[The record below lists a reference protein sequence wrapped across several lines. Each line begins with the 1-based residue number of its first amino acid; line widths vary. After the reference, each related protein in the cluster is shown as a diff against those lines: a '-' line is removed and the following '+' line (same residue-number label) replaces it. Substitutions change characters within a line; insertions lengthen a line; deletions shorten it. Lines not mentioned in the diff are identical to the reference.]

1 MQKFL
6 FKTEICLNEDFKNV
20 GYDRNGFRSLR
31 WLDDQSSDILYT
43 YLDAKPVTE
52 NIYVSELGDYIKA
65 YSIFTRTKK
74 SNHKNDNDSNPVLYA
89 LKNEKRWRFESDFNK
104 KQFWNR
110 FSLLLQN
117 FLFDH
122 KNEFDTTIVI
132 PSSNRLNKEIID
144 EIEKYAVEVGIKNI
158 IRGGLRTIPTD
169 VVRERVLQHN
179 SFFQRYWKDLWIEKM
194 DELDEYLY
202 EMDDKKNGLFEYHM
216 ITDINLRKSIIH
228 TLEVDKSRIHQYKE
242 HINNKNILLVDDSI
256 TLGQSIRNAIFAITQ
271 AYVPKSISILTMFSK
286 LYYDIDDKYCP
297 YNGTY
302 YEN

>member
-6 FKTEICLNEDFKNV
+6 FKTETCLNEDFKNV

-31 WLDDQSSDILYT
+31 WLDDQSRDILYT
-43 YLDAKPVTE
+43 YLDTKPVTE

-122 KNEFDTTIVI
+122 KDEFDTTIVI
-132 PSSNRLNKEIID
+132 PSSNRLNKEIVD

-179 SFFQRYWKDLWIEKM
+179 SFFQRYWKDSWIEKM

-202 EMDDKKNGLFEYHM
+202 EMDERNNGLFKYHM

-242 HINNKNILLVDDSI
+242 HEAK
-256 TLGQSIRNAIFAITQ
+256 
-271 AYVPKSISILTMFSK
+271 
-286 LYYDIDDKYCP
+286 
-297 YNGTY
+297 
-302 YEN
+302 

>member
-6 FKTEICLNEDFKNV
+6 FKTEICLNKDFKNV
-20 GYDRNGFRSLR
+20 SYDRNGFRSLR
-31 WLDDQSSDILYT
+31 WLDEQSSDILYT

-74 SNHKNDNDSNPVLYA
+74 SNHKNGNDSNPVLYA
-89 LKNEKRWRFESDFNK
+89 LKNEKLWRFESDFNK

-110 FSLLLQN
+110 FSLLLHT

-122 KNEFDTTIVI
+122 KDEFDTTIVI
-132 PSSNRLNKEIID
+132 PSSNRLNKEIVD
-144 EIEKYAVEVGIKNI
+144 EIEKYAVEVGIRNI
-158 IRGGLRTIPTD
+158 IHGGLRTIPTD

-179 SFFQRYWKDLWIEKM
+179 SFFQRYWKDSWIEKM

-202 EMDDKKNGLFEYHM
+202 EMDDKNNGLFKYHM

-228 TLEVDKSRIHQYKE
+228 TLEVNKSRIHQYKE